1 MSNENGGFKL
11 LKGLVIGGA
20 IGTALGL
27 LFAPRSGKETR
38 EKLLGEADRL
48 KGELEKYA
56 NDFSEKAQEA
66 KKEIEHKLAEVKSKI
81 ENTVEDIKTAANR
94 KKEEVTNGQMEA

>member
-1 MSNENGGFKL
+1 MSNENGGLNL

-20 IGTALGL
+20 IGVALGL

-38 EKLLGEADRL
+38 EKLLSDAEKL
-48 KGELEKYA
+48 KAELEKYA

-66 KKEIEHKLAEVKSKI
+66 KREIEQKLAEVNSKL
-81 ENTVEDIKTAANR
+81 ENVVKDIKISANG
-94 KKEEVTNGQMEA
+94 KKEEVA